1 MTRLPSIMLPKTERK
16 HVHFWRTVERNG
28 KWVTECESCPA
39 VETERKRKK
48 NHVRRK
54 LRMTKRKM
62 VLALDKVARREIVE
76 GRDENFCQRC
86 LLHNGEVNVP
96 GYPLSVVVIQWAH
109 VHTREYYITRWEPD
123 NSLALCSRC
132 HVWFDNHK
140 VLSLDWFAKKWPERW
155 ENIKRILHC
164 GTKTN
169 DAWVRALWLE
179 RVGEAQG

>member
-1 MTRLPSIMLPKTERK
+1 MEVVPKFAKPRDQK
-16 HVHFWRTVERNG
+16 Q
-28 KWVTECESCPA
+28 P
-39 VETERKRKK
+39 RKRR
-48 NHVRRK
+48 NHSVRNKR
-54 LRMTKRKM
+54 RTKRGM
-62 VLALDKVARREIVE
+62 VLDLDKVARAEIVLE
-76 GRDENFCQRC
+76 RDENICQRC
-86 LLHNGEVNVP
+86 GVTEMLYGA
-96 GYPLSVVVIQWAH
+96 VVIQWAH

-140 VLSLDWFAKKWPERW
+140 VLSLDWFAKKYPERW

-179 RVGEAQG
+179 RCAGEREK